1 MLDEDIGFKRV
12 GSIFRKDCDVSIL
25 VTLSDWNDVEW
36 VAQLKVNE
44 EVACEESGA
53 TISHAIARLRH
64 SFFLQF
70 EASYRAI
77 EEAADKEGW

>member
-1 MLDEDIGFKRV
+1 MPDEDIGFKRV
-12 GSIFRKDCDVSIL
+12 GSIFQKDRDVSIL
-25 VTLSDWNDVEW
+25 VTLSDWNDAEW

-53 TISHAIARLRH
+53 TISYAIAKLRH

-70 EASYRAI
+70 AASCRAI
-77 EEAADKEGW
+77 EEACDKEGW